1 MPLSLEYLP
10 SGHLGPHPLQGSFG
24 LAEYTHQKR
33 HLDWLSHFSTARG
46 RDRQTQ
52 QPFQEFIYAICYSQL
67 SITFAVFD
75 MFVCISFMCLRVH
88 VDLIRTL
95 AARNNKRCL

>member
-1 MPLSLEYLP
+1 MVATDRHNNRVNNSFMPY
-10 SGHLGPHPLQGSFG
+10 G
-24 LAEYTHQKR
+24 
-33 HLDWLSHFSTARG
+33 
-46 RDRQTQ
+46 
-52 QPFQEFIYAICYSQL
+52 ICYSQL
-67 SITFAVFD
+67 SITFAAFD